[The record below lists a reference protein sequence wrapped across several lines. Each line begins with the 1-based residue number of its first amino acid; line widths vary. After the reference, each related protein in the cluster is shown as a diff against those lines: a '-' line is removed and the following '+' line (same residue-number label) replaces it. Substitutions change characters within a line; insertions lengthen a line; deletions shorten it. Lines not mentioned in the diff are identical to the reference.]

1 MSDTPMDP
9 RPCARPAAAEAPDT
23 PATLEALMR
32 TLSCLRPGADDIARY
47 LQDDSGLQADAP
59 PYCILRPRSTD
70 EVAAIVRACLRER
83 RALTIQGGRTGLA
96 GGAVPDAGDVVL
108 SLELMDQIEHLDA
121 VSGTVTV
128 QAGAVLENLCA
139 AVEARGWYFP
149 MDCGARAS
157 CQIGGNV
164 ATNVGGNRVLR
175 YGTMRE
181 LVLGLE
187 VVLADGTV
195 LTMMNQG
202 LKNNTG
208 LDLKHLFI
216 GTEGTLGIVTRA
228 VLRLFPK
235 PERRHSALVGLADFD
250 QLTALLKA
258 ARGQLATL
266 SSFEVM
272 WREYL
277 QAAATVT
284 QRTEP
289 FDGAYPIC
297 VLLEVESFAGDA
309 AAADDSRPGTAR
321 TPDSAEAAGDRAQAD
336 LHRFLE
342 TCLDQGLALDAI
354 LPHSQEQA
362 AQLWRLRDAIGE
374 ILHTMAPYVAFDI
387 GIPLALLPDF
397 IARAQQALAARW
409 PTARRLLFGHLGD
422 GNLHLSTGP
431 YAPDDL
437 AAVESLVYQEVE
449 RVGGSISAE
458 HGIGRIKK
466 PFLHHSRSA
475 PERELMVEIRRL
487 LDPQEGLNPGRIVDA

>member
-1 MSDTPMDP
+1 MDTDISL
-9 RPCARPAAAEAPDT
+9 DT
-23 PATLEALMR
+23 LMR
-32 TLSCLRPGADDIARY
+32 TVSCLRPGADDVARY
-47 LQDDSGLQADAP
+47 LQDDSGLAAGGEP
-59 PYCILRPRSTD
+59 LCVLRPRDTA
-70 EVAAIVRACLRER
+70 EVAAIVRACRREGR
-83 RALTIQGGRTGLA
+83 KLTIQGGRTGLA
-96 GGAVPDAGDVVL
+96 GGAVPDTGDVVL
-108 SLELMDQIEHLDA
+108 SLELMDRIERLDA

-128 QAGAVLENLCA
+128 QAGRVLESLCA
-139 AVEARGWYFP
+139 AVESEGWYFP

-157 CQIGGNV
+157 CQIGGNI

-187 VVLADGTV
+187 AVLADGTV

-235 PERRHSALVGLADFD
+235 PQRRHSALVALADFG
-250 QLTALLKA
+250 QLAALLKA

-277 QAAATVT
+277 QAAAAVT
-284 QRTEP
+284 GRAEP
-289 FDGAYPIC
+289 FGGAHPIC
-297 VLLEVESFAGDA
+297 VLLEVESFADQSASAAHPPSGDA
-309 AAADDSRPGTAR
+309 GGGG
-321 TPDSAEAAGDRAQAD
+321 EAAGDHAQSQ
-336 LHRFLE
+336 LHGFLE
-342 TCLDQGLALDAI
+342 SCLDKGTVLDAI
-354 LPHSQEQA
+354 LPQSQEHA

-374 ILHTMAPYVAFDI
+374 ILPTMAPYVAFDI

-397 IARAQQALAARW
+397 IARAQQALAGRW
-409 PTARRLLFGHLGD
+409 PHARRLLFGHLGD

-431 YAPDDL
+431 YAADDL
-437 AAVESLVYQEVE
+437 AEVESVVYREVE

-466 PFLHHSRSA
+466 PFLHHSRSG
-475 PERELMVEIRRL
+475 PERALMGEIRRL
-487 LDPQEGLNPGRIVDA
+487 LDPGAQLNRGRIVDASRS

>member
-1 MSDTPMDP
+1 MSRATSP
-9 RPCARPAAAEAPDT
+9 RPAAQDT
-23 PATLEALMR
+23 LDALMR
-32 TLSCLRPGADDIARY
+32 TVSCLRPGADDIARY
-47 LQDDSGLQADAP
+47 LRDDSGLKASAP
-59 PYCILRPRSTD
+59 PYCVLRPRSTD
-70 EVAAIVRACLRER
+70 EVAAIVRACRRED

-108 SLELMDQIEHLDA
+108 SLELLDRIEHLDA

-128 QAGAVLENLCA
+128 QAGMVLENLCA

-157 CQIGGNV
+157 CQIGGNI

-216 GTEGTLGIVTRA
+216 GTEGTLGIITRA

-235 PERRHSALVGLADFD
+235 PARRHSALVGLAGFD
-250 QLTALLKA
+250 QLTTLLKA

-277 QAAATVT
+277 RAAASTT
-284 QRTEP
+284 HRAEP
-289 FDGAYPIC
+289 FDGACPIC
-297 VLLEVESFAGDA
+297 VLLEVESFEDDSALQEAPRPDA
-309 AAADDSRPGTAR
+309 ASG
-321 TPDSAEAAGDRAQAD
+321 SGGDRVQAD

-342 TCLDQGLALDAI
+342 TCLDNGLVRDAI

-374 ILHTMAPYVAFDI
+374 ILPTMAPYVAFDI

-409 PTARRLLFGHLGD
+409 PAARQLLFGHLGD

-431 YAPDDL
+431 YTPDDL
-437 AAVESLVYQEVE
+437 MAVESLVYQEVE
-449 RVGGSISAE
+449 RAGGSISAE

-466 PFLHHSRSA
+466 PFLSHSRSA
-475 PERELMVEIRRL
+475 PERDLMAEIRRL
-487 LDPQEGLNPGRIVDA
+487 LDPRARLNPGRIVDA

>member
-1 MSDTPMDP
+1 MNPNPSSS
-9 RPCARPAAAEAPDT
+9 PCALDAIMQT
-23 PATLEALMR
+23 V
-32 TLSCLRPGADDIARY
+32 SCLRPGVDDIARY
-47 LQDDSGLQADAP
+47 LQDDSGLKADAP
-59 PYCILRPRSTD
+59 PYCILRPRDTN
-70 EVAAIVRACLRER
+70 EVAAIVRACQRDG

-96 GGAVPDAGDVVL
+96 GGAVPDPGDVVL
-108 SLELMDQIEHLDA
+108 SMELMDRVEHLDA

-128 QAGAVLENLCA
+128 QAGAVLENVCA
-139 AVEARGWYFP
+139 AVESQGWYFP

-187 VVLADGTV
+187 VVQADGTV

-235 PERRHSALVGLADFD
+235 PERRHSALVGLAGFD

-258 ARGQLATL
+258 ARGQLSTL

-277 QAAATVT
+277 QAAASVT

-289 FDGAYPIC
+289 FDGACPIC
-297 VLLEVESFAGDA
+297 VLLEVESFAGDTASANEPQPGA
-309 AAADDSRPGTAR
+309 ARD
-321 TPDSAEAAGDRAQAD
+321 PDGGDAAGDRAQAD

-342 TCLDQGLALDAI
+342 TCLDSGLVLDAI
-354 LPHSQEQA
+354 LPQSQEQA

-374 ILHTMAPYVAFDI
+374 ILHEMAPYVAFDI
-387 GIPLALLPDF
+387 GIPLARLPDF
-397 IARAQQALAARW
+397 IARAQQALAACW
-409 PTARRLLFGHLGD
+409 PAARRLLFGHLGD

-431 YAPDDL
+431 YAPGDL
-437 AAVESLVYQEVE
+437 VAVEALVYREVE

-475 PERELMVEIRRL
+475 PERALMADIRRL
-487 LDPQEGLNPGRIVDA
+487 LDPQARLNAGRIVDI

>member
-1 MSDTPMDP
+1 MDTDISL
-9 RPCARPAAAEAPDT
+9 D
-23 PATLEALMR
+23 ALMR
-32 TLSCLRPGADDIARY
+32 TISCLRPGADDVARY
-47 LQDDSGLQADAP
+47 LRDDSGLAAGGE
-59 PYCILRPRSTD
+59 PYCVLRPRDTA
-70 EVAAIVRACLRER
+70 EVAAIVRACGREG

-108 SLELMDQIEHLDA
+108 SLELMDRIERLDA

-128 QAGAVLENLCA
+128 QAGRVLESLCA
-139 AVEARGWYFP
+139 AVESEGWYFP

-157 CQIGGNV
+157 CQIGGNI

-235 PERRHSALVGLADFD
+235 PRRRHSALVALAGFE
-250 QLTALLKA
+250 QLAALLKA

-277 QAAATVT
+277 QAAAAVT
-284 QRTEP
+284 GRAEP
-289 FDGAYPIC
+289 FGGAHPVC
-297 VLLEVESFAGDA
+297 VLLEVESFAGHADA
-309 AAADDSRPGTAR
+309 AGAQGDGTAGGGME
-321 TPDSAEAAGDRAQAD
+321 DAAQAG

-342 TCLDQGLALDAI
+342 NRLDEGLALDAI
-354 LPHSQEQA
+354 LPQSQEQA

-374 ILHTMAPYVAFDI
+374 ILPTMAPYVAFDI

-397 IARAQQALAARW
+397 IDRAQQALAARW
-409 PTARRLLFGHLGD
+409 PHARRLLFGHLGD

-431 YAPDDL
+431 YETDEL
-437 AAVESLVYQEVE
+437 AAVESVVYQEVE

-466 PFLHHSRSA
+466 PFLHHSRGG
-475 PERELMVEIRRL
+475 PERALMGGIRRL
-487 LDPQEGLNPGRIVDA
+487 LDPEARLNRGRIVDP

>member
-1 MSDTPMDP
+1 MPAPASLDT
-9 RPCARPAAAEAPDT
+9 
-23 PATLEALMR
+23 LMQ
-32 TLSCLRPGADDIARY
+32 TLSCLRPDTDDIARY
-47 LQDDSGLQADAP
+47 LHDDSGLQAAGAP
-59 PYCILRPRSTD
+59 CCILRPRNTD
-70 EVAAIVRACLRER
+70 EVAAIVRACRDEG

-96 GGAVPDAGDVVL
+96 GGAVPDPGDVVL
-108 SLELMDQIEHLDA
+108 SLELMDQIEHLDT

-128 QAGAVLENLCA
+128 QAGKVLESLCA
-139 AVEARGWYFP
+139 EVEAQGWYFP

-157 CQIGGNV
+157 CQIGGNI

-187 VVLADGTV
+187 AVLADGTV

-235 PERRHSALVGLADFD
+235 PLRRHSALVGLADFS
-250 QLTALLKA
+250 QVTALLKA
-258 ARGQLATL
+258 ARGHLSTL

-272 WREYL
+272 WRDYL
-277 QAAATVT
+277 QAAAAIT
-284 QRTEP
+284 QRAEP
-289 FDGAYPIC
+289 FDGAHPIC
-297 VLLEVESFAGDA
+297 VLLEVESFT
-309 AAADDSRPGTAR
+309 ADDRNSGR
-321 TPDSAEAAGDRAQAD
+321 DQAQAA
-336 LHRFLE
+336 LQHFLE
-342 TCLDQGLALDAI
+342 SSLDSGLVRDAI

-362 AQLWRLRDAIGE
+362 AQLWRMRDAIGE
-374 ILHTMAPYVAFDI
+374 ILPTMAPYVAFDI

-397 IARAQQALAARW
+397 ITHAQQALASRW
-409 PTARRLLFGHLGD
+409 PQARQLLFGHLGD

-431 YAPDDL
+431 YAPGDL
-437 AAVESLVYQEVE
+437 AAVESVVYQAVE
-449 RVGGSISAE
+449 QVGGSISAE

-466 PFLHHSRSA
+466 PFLAHSRSA
-475 PERELMVEIRRL
+475 PERQLMGRIGQL
-487 LDPQEGLNPGRIVDA
+487 LDAQATLNPGRILDH

>member
-1 MSDTPMDP
+1 MNADQTAS
-9 RPCARPAAAEAPDT
+9 PDT
-23 PATLEALMR
+23 LDTVMQ
-32 TLSCLRPGADDIARY
+32 TVSCLRPGVDDIARY
-47 LQDDSGLQADAP
+47 LQDDSGLTADAP
-59 PYCILRPRSTD
+59 PYCVLRPRNTE
-70 EVAAIVRACLRER
+70 EVAAIVRACR
-83 RALTIQGGRTGLA
+83 RDGRPLTIQGGRTGLA
-96 GGAVPDAGDVVL
+96 GGAVPDPGDVVI
-108 SLELMDQIEHLDA
+108 SLELMDRIEQLDA

-128 QAGAVLENLCA
+128 QAGKVLENLCA
-139 AVEARGWYFP
+139 AVESEGWYFP

-157 CQIGGNV
+157 CQIGGNI

-187 VVLADGTV
+187 AVLADGTV
-195 LTMMNQG
+195 LTMMNHG

-216 GTEGTLGIVTRA
+216 GSEGTLGIVTRA

-235 PERRHSALVGLADFD
+235 PRQRHSALVGLAGFD

-277 QAAATVT
+277 QAAAAVT
-284 QRTEP
+284 QRAEP
-289 FDGAYPIC
+289 FDGAHPIC
-297 VLLEVESFAGDA
+297 VLLEVESF
-309 AAADDSRPGTAR
+309 
-321 TPDSAEAAGDRAQAD
+321 TPDDGTEDRAQAD
-336 LHRFLE
+336 LNRFLE
-342 TCLDQGLALDAI
+342 TCLDGGLVLDAI
-354 LPHSQEQA
+354 LPHSQDQA

-374 ILHTMAPYVAFDI
+374 ILTTMAPYVAFDI

-397 IARAQQALAARW
+397 IDRTQLALAARW
-409 PTARRLLFGHLGD
+409 PAAQRLLFGHLGD

-437 AAVESLVYQEVE
+437 IAVESLVYQEVE

-466 PFLHHSRSA
+466 PFLSHSRSA
-475 PERELMVEIRRL
+475 PELALMADIRRL
-487 LDPQEGLNPGRIVDA
+487 LDPQAGLNPGRIVDA